1 MTKQTILRD
10 VWKILVQDFIRGI
23 IDNETFLAI
32 GKDLYLLK
40 QKRQRR
46 KPVRAG

>member
-1 MTKQTILRD
+1 MIKQTILRD
-10 VWKILVQDFIRGI
+10 VWHILIQDFIRGI
-23 IDNETFLAI
+23 IDNETFFAI
-32 GKDLYLLK
+32 GEDLYKVK